1 MEHQLWKAIVDWLK
15 RFGKP
20 RRSRETYSDVEI
32 VKVHFWSVLH
42 DRSIRWA
49 CNPANWPAHERRWRK
64 PSHTRV
70 SRRLRSPS
78 AMELLQRIE
87 QEVLAPQNGN
97 SELFWTLDA
106 KPLPIGGCS
115 KDRQAGYG
123 RAAGSKAKG
132 YKIHVIRGSDG
143 SLAAWRLAPMNV
155 DERVMA
161 ARMLR
166 TAPIQGYIAAD
177 SNYDSNRLH
186 EICDRRGNMQLV
198 SPRRYGPGRGHGHRK
213 QTVGRLRSKELLENP
228 MPHFGRQ
235 LLADRSDI
243 ERFFGNMTSWGGG
256 LTHLPPWVRTH
267 RRVYRWVQAKLILNR
282 LKRLNIPT
290 TCAA

>member
-20 RRSRETYSDVEI
+20 RRGKQTYSDADI
-32 VKVHFWSVLH
+32 VKVYLWSVLH
-42 DRSIRWA
+42 DRSVRWA
-49 CNPANWPAHERRWRK
+49 CDPTNWPLHERHWRK
-64 PSHTRV
+64 PSQTRM

-78 AMELLQRIE
+78 VLALLQRME
-87 QEVLAPQNGN
+87 EELLLSKAGKG
-97 SELFWTLDA
+97 ELFWTLDG

-123 RAAGSKAKG
+123 RAAGGKAKG
-132 YKIHVIRGSDG
+132 YKIHVICGSNG

-161 ARMLR
+161 GRMLR
-166 TAPIQGYIAAD
+166 TAAVQGYVVAD

-186 EICDRRGNMQLV
+186 RICDQRGNLQLV
-198 SPRRYGPGRGHGHRK
+198 VPRRYGPGRGHGHCP
-213 QTVGRLRSKELLENP
+213 QAVGRMRSKELLENP
-228 MPHFGRQ
+228 RPYFGKR

-243 ERFFGNMTSWGGG
+243 ERYFGRLTSWGGG
-256 LTHLPPWVRTH
+256 LTHLPPWARTY
-267 RRVYRWVQAKLILNR
+267 RRVHRWVQAKLILER
-282 LKRLNIPT
+282 LKRLVKST
-290 TCAA
+290 TCAV

>member
-20 RRSRETYSDVEI
+20 RRGRETYSDVVI
-32 VKVHFWSVLH
+32 VKVYFWSVLH
-42 DRSIRWA
+42 DRSVRWA
-49 CNPANWPAHERRWRK
+49 CDPANWPAHERPWRK
-64 PSHTRV
+64 PSQTRIC
-70 SRRLRSPS
+70 RRLRSPS
-78 AMELLQRIE
+78 VMELLQRIE
-87 QEVLAPQNGN
+87 HEVLAPKSN

-123 RAAGSKAKG
+123 RAAGGKAKG
-132 YKIHVIRGSDG
+132 YKIHVIHGSNG
-143 SLAAWRLAPMNV
+143 SLGAWRVAPMNV

-166 TAPIQGYIAAD
+166 TAPVQGYVVAD
-177 SNYDSNRLH
+177 SNYDSNCLH
-186 EICDRRGNMQLV
+186 AICDWRGNLQLV

-213 QTVGRLRSKELLENP
+213 QTAGRLRSKELLENP
-228 MPHFGRQ
+228 TPHFGHQ

-243 ERFFGNMTSWGGG
+243 ERHFGNLTSWGGG

-267 RRVYRWVQAKLILNR
+267 RRVHRWVQAKLIINR
-282 LKRLNIPT
+282 LKRIITPT